1 MTDAYTFSPGY
12 LVAAN
17 GSAPLH
23 AEWSAMSEAHLYCDA
38 EPRTPR
44 PRLQPQANGP
54 PYPHTPPHP
63 SDHACYSHVRASAWA
78 VCSGF
83 SLAVPGFSSASTS
96 SDRSSA
102 SSAVMGATTTGDV
115 PTRSQRAWVSYSRAC
130 PYPINPLSRTRTLPL
145 STP

>member
-44 PRLQPQANGP
+44 PRLLGP
-54 PYPHTPPHP
+54 T
-63 SDHACYSHVRASAWA
+63 
-78 VCSGF
+78 SG
-83 SLAVPGFSSASTS
+83 
-96 SDRSSA
+96 
-102 SSAVMGATTTGDV
+102 
-115 PTRSQRAWVSYSRAC
+115 
-130 PYPINPLSRTRTLPL
+130 
-145 STP
+145 

>member
-44 PRLQPQANGP
+44 PRLQPQANRP
-54 PYPHTPPHP
+54 PSPHP
-63 SDHACYSHVRASAWA
+63 APPRLITCLLLTRASLG
-78 VCSGF
+78 VG
-83 SLAVPGFSSASTS
+83 SLLRLQPG
-96 SDRSSA
+96 
-102 SSAVMGATTTGDV
+102 GAGLQQRQHEQ
-115 PTRSQRAWVSYSRAC
+115 RSQQR
-130 PYPINPLSRTRTLPL
+130 
-145 STP
+145 